1 MANANEID
9 FDAAPAGSG
18 AVQRKVEAKARETDR
33 AAITDFGASSAPADD
48 TAAFQAAFRYQSN
61 TKSTLVGPDHYEGI
75 GKIVMPKGSYRFA
88 PIDFGA
94 YNQVGMEI
102 EGDTAFATTATF
114 DITSGPAFAFRTY
127 NFLNLHDFLIKNV
140 SPTRGTSVAVNL
152 DGTGGG
158 GNLTLKRL
166 ILEGFHTAIRTNGQ
180 AANPG
185 NGDKTLVEQVTMST
199 TVGFDQTRN
208 NQAIGWTFLNTTAGC
223 ENTHFL
229 MGGAG
234 ETLIVNHVGD
244 IRDSFIKLPES
255 SGNAGSGVG
264 TSNYFG
270 QRITAMSTKLEYSAP
285 TSSDGQRRLIDA
297 RESVKSTDSGGSN
310 CDIVLR
316 EVSIASGTNWPDP
329 TTNTIIEVGNAT
341 SGSDSIRIKQEG
353 GTIEGRIKVGSAQY
367 GSNNRRWSFRD
378 AERAPNPE
386 TVSFLGEGNHYLME
400 WRANENVPIDQ
411 YRGGQAFTGSI
422 DAQKA
427 YLWRQDGKALINTGI
442 TNTDY
447 SGRRGGQF
455 AIPGFPKKMT
465 ATGLA
470 VFINDNVSNTDTLVE
485 WFSAAVPD
493 ANGAWQG
500 STTNGSVTT
509 QHKIGQAL
517 IPASARGLV
526 PVVMNDA
533 TKWQTL
539 SSGQL
544 LVRLTKPGFGD
555 NGTQGHLVLFYF
567 PYMGT

>member
-1 MANANEID
+1 MANANEII
-9 FDAAPAGSG
+9 FDPAPAGSG
-18 AVQRKVEAKARETDR
+18 AVSRTVEAKARETDR
-33 AAITDFGASSAPADD
+33 AAITDYGASSAPADD
-48 TAAFQAAFRYQSN
+48 TAAFQAAFAYQSAS
-61 TKSTLVGPDHYEGI
+61 KTLVRPGVYEGI
-75 GKIVMPKGSYRFA
+75 GKIVMPKGGYNFLPLS
-88 PIDFGA
+88 FGQ

-102 EGDTAFATTATF
+102 EGDSPFATTAAF
-114 DITSGPAFAFRTY
+114 NITSGAAFLFRTY
-127 NFLNLHDFLIKNV
+127 SALNIHDFYVKNT
-140 SPTRGTSVAVNL
+140 SPTPGTSVAINL

-158 GNLTLKRL
+158 ENLTLKRL
-166 ILEGFHTAIRTNGQ
+166 NLEGFHTAIRTNGQ
-180 AANPG
+180 GTNPG

-208 NQAIGWTFLNTTAGC
+208 NQAYGWTFLNTTAGC

-229 MGGAG
+229 MSGAG

-244 IRDSFIKLPES
+244 IHDSFMKLPES
-255 SGNAGSGVG
+255 SGNPGSGVG

-285 TSSDGQRRLIDA
+285 SSSDGQRRLIDA

-329 TTNTIIEVGNAT
+329 ATNTIIEVGNAT

-353 GTIEGRIKVGSAQY
+353 GTIEGRIKVGSVQY
-367 GSNNRRWSFRD
+367 GGNNRRWSFRD
-378 AERAPNPE
+378 AVRAPNPE

-411 YRGGQAFTGSI
+411 YRGGQGYTGSI

-427 YLWRQDGKALINTGI
+427 FLWRQDGKALINTGI

-447 SGRRGGQF
+447 SGRKGGQF
-455 AIPGFPKKMT
+455 AIPGFPGKMT

-470 VFINDNVSNTDTLVE
+470 VFINENVSNTDTLVE

-493 ANGAWQG
+493 ANGVWQS

-517 IPASARGLV
+517 IPGSARGLV

-544 LVRLTKPGFGD
+544 LVRLTKPGFDD